1 MEVASSQLVLQ
12 SNQIIEFCAIAD
24 INQTV
29 DNVVVVISCI
39 LFIRAIPSVPY
50 KLLVLLCKIQE

>member
-29 DNVVVVISCI
+29 DNVVVVISCL
-39 LFIRAIPSVPY
+39 LFI
-50 KLLVLLCKIQE
+50 